1 MSKTKNWLWDEAEN
15 FVDNIVAKIK
25 SGEISKEQGSNE
37 IKQNKGNYA
46 LELVGIEYE
55 DQVDDFLYY
64 ALGGQ

>member
-15 FVDNIVAKIK
+15 FVDSVIAKIK
-25 SGEISKEQGSNE
+25 SGEMTVQQASDE

-64 ALGGQ
+64 AMGGQ